1 MAKDGLSFS
10 FPLCSGA
17 GEDSVS
23 NLVIMVLEL
32 YMASGQAGPSGPTVR
47 VPVVEESCT
56 ERDHATAP
64 GNQQLKVSDTALQT
78 HSDIE
83 TSLSYFE

>member
-1 MAKDGLSFS
+1 M
-10 FPLCSGA
+10 
-17 GEDSVS
+17 S

-32 YMASGQAGPSGPTVR
+32 YMASGRAGPSGPTVR

-64 GNQQLKVSDTALQT
+64 GNQQLKVSDTVLQT